1 MRDPILVVGGYG
13 YGNVGDE
20 AMLAGLIAKL
30 DGHRLTVVSRDPAA
44 TTALHG
50 VAAVPISRALTALPR
65 HRTVLIGGGSLFGRD
80 MGRIG
85 RLLPAFGLLARRL
98 GHEVLLDG
106 IGLDDVP
113 PTARSV
119 RRLLAVASSVSVRD
133 PHSLALAQQWG
144 IEATQAPDLSAL
156 MCEPPPHVGRELL
169 RAAGVDL
176 RRRVV
181 GLCLTGVNRP
191 LARQVRVA
199 LATVMQRLPDVEFVF
214 IPMARHPTVASH
226 NDLVLGRDLQR
237 LGRRLRLMPVDGDP
251 APVLSAFRSLDL
263 VVGMRFHSLLFAER
277 AGVPTVP
284 VAYASKCTAWLE
296 SRGMVSVEPTE
307 EALHAAISGLLP
319 AQRRA
324 G

>member
-20 AMLAGLIAKL
+20 AMLAGLITKL
-30 DGHRLTVVSRDPAA
+30 EGERLTVISRDPAA

-65 HRTVLIGGGSLFGRD
+65 HRTVVIGGGSLFARD

-98 GHEVLLDG
+98 GHEVVLDG

-113 PTARSV
+113 PSARSV
-119 RRLLAVASSVSVRD
+119 RRLLAAASSVTVRD
-133 PHSLALAQQWG
+133 PRSLALAREWG
-144 IEATQAPDLSAL
+144 IAATEAPDLSTL
-156 MCEPPPHVGRELL
+156 MPEPPPDAGRELL

-199 LATVMQRLPDVEFVF
+199 LATLMERLPDVEFVF

-226 NDLVLGRDLQR
+226 NDLVLGRDL
-237 LGRRLRLMPVDGDP
+237 RRLRPRLRLLPVDGDP

-277 AGVPTVP
+277 AGVPIVP
-284 VAYASKCTAWLE
+284 VAYASKCAAWLE
-296 SRGMVSVEPTE
+296 SRGIVGVEPTD
-307 EALHAAISGLLP
+307 EALYAAIAELLP
-319 AQRRA
+319 AERRA